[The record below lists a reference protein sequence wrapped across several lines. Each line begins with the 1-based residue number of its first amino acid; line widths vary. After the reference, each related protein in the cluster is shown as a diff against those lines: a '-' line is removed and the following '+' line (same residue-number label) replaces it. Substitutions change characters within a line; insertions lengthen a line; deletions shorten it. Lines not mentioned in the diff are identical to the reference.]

1 MNAFDLALLVVL
13 AIFGAIGALRGLV
26 RTVFFLVNWLVA
38 SAVAWF
44 LAAPLAEALEGTI
57 AEPVA
62 RTLAAFVLIF
72 LVVLF
77 LGMAA
82 TSMLHKIMES
92 MPILRVSN
100 RLFGG
105 LAGVGVG
112 VAVVVVAFLLAGL
125 TSLPQGSW
133 WRHSALA
140 PFFESLAAF
149 ASEFLPSDIARHIRY
164 S

>member
-1 MNAFDLALLVVL
+1 MNVFDLALLLVL

-26 RTVFFLVNWLVA
+26 RTVFFLVTWLVA
-38 SAVAWF
+38 SGVAWF
-44 LAAPLAEALEGTI
+44 FAAPVANALEGTI
-57 AEPVA
+57 GEPVV

-82 TSMLHKIMES
+82 TSVLHRIMES
-92 MPILRVSN
+92 MPILKASN
-100 RLFGG
+100 RLLGG
-105 LAGVGVG
+105 LVGVG
-112 VAVVVVAFLLAGL
+112 LGVVVVVVAFLLAGL
-125 TSLPQGSW
+125 TSLPHGNW
-133 WRHSALA
+133 WRHSSLA
-140 PFFESLAAF
+140 PFFESLAVF